1 MKKNIRLLII
11 LAVFGLM
18 VNPVF
23 GAESPFGNYSAE
35 PNLSQAYF
43 MPENQQ
49 SQIIDNLSQSI
60 TLPSIFDDNNQ
71 EIILNSVSF
80 NLSKEESLEGKKY
93 KVFDNNFVFQLE
105 EDKIDSAATLEMK
118 EIILAPNSIM
128 APPKGFQLASNI
140 YEYNLTT
147 GEGIDL
153 EKAIWFSIKYSTD
166 DYFRKNIYYYDETK
180 GEWVGIKG
188 IISNGAKKIIVNVS
202 MPQAKVAILE
212 DIDIM
217 TEGYAS
223 WYRYKGC
230 NCAASPDY
238 PKGTKLKVTNLKN
251 GKSVIVK
258 INDWGP
264 DRSVH
269 PNRVIDLDLVAFKQI
284 AVKSQGLCMVKVEPL
299 TVETAVK

>member
-1 MKKNIRLLII
+1 
-11 LAVFGLM
+11 
-18 VNPVF
+18 
-23 GAESPFGNYSAE
+23 
-35 PNLSQAYF
+35 
-43 MPENQQ
+43 
-49 SQIIDNLSQSI
+49 
-60 TLPSIFDDNNQ
+60 
-71 EIILNSVSF
+71 
-80 NLSKEESLEGKKY
+80 
-93 KVFDNNFVFQLE
+93 
-105 EDKIDSAATLEMK
+105 
-118 EIILAPNSIM
+118 
-128 APPKGFQLASNI
+128 
-140 YEYNLTT
+140 
-147 GEGIDL
+147 
-153 EKAIWFSIKYSTD
+153 
-166 DYFRKNIYYYDETK
+166 
-180 GEWVGIKG
+180 
-188 IISNGAKKIIVNVS
+188 